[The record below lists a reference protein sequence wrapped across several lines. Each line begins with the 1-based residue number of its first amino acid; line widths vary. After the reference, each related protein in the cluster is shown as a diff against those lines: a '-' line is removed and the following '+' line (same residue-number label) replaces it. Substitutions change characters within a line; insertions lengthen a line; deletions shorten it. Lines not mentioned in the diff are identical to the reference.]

1 MAALPLKPEYG
12 PTLGQML
19 SPRWRRVPR
28 VARALV
34 WVAVVAFVGVV
45 VAGVLRLEPATIS
58 YGGGPVNFHFSY
70 KDMFRARPDVGG
82 YVKVTRRSAKGVLE
96 DSFAVEPLV
105 LAPYGGGLS
114 VELPL
119 YASRYIRGLE
129 RRDSTFLLR
138 GEGKTRV
145 NTVPGYNVFYTT
157 SIDGREVW
165 GRDVLLLPERAGAR
179 DGVVISMLTSPTASS
194 QVKTPVEVATAG
206 VLQRALHTFTF
217 S

>member
-12 PTLGQML
+12 PTLGQIL

-28 VARALV
+28 AVRALV
-34 WVAVVAFVGVV
+34 WLAVVALLGIV
-45 VAGVLRLEPATIS
+45 VAGVLRFEPATIS

-70 KDMFRARPDVGG
+70 KDMFRTPAERGG
-82 YVKVTRRSAKGVLE
+82 YVKVVRHKSGGELE

-105 LAPYGGGLS
+105 LAPYSGGLNA
-114 VELPL
+114 ELPL
-119 YASRYIRGLE
+119 YASQYVRALQQ
-129 RRDSTFLLR
+129 RDAGFQLR

-157 SIDGREVW
+157 IIQGRQVW
-165 GRDVLLLPERAGAR
+165 GRDVLLLPEQTGVRN
-179 DGVVISMLTSPTASS
+179 GVVIVMLTSPKANS
-194 QVKTPVEVATAG
+194 QVKSPVEVGTAG